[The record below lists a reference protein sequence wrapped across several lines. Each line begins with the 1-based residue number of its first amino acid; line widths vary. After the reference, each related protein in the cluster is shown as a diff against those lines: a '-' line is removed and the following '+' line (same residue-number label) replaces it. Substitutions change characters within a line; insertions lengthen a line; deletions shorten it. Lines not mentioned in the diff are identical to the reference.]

1 MGTTEGHTAPPNGR
15 NIMEQ
20 ALNNLLESMKSSF
33 AEQFADRGDHSDEF
47 VKNYCEGVGYEKG
60 RKYYKIINGLNSQP
74 SVWGFVVAED
84 GEKFKA
90 GDILM
95 AKSWSGPAT
104 NFARGNIFGDFKGNY
119 VGAG

>member
-1 MGTTEGHTAPPNGR
+1 MVLLSNGR

-33 AEQFADRGDHSDEF
+33 SKQFANRGDHSDEF
-47 VKNYCEGVGYEKG
+47 VKNWCEGVGYEKG
-60 RKYYKIINGLNSQP
+60 RKYYKIIYGLNDQP
-74 SVWGFVVAED
+74 TVWGFIVAED

-119 VGAG
+119 VGAS

>member
-1 MGTTEGHTAPPNGR
+1 
-15 NIMEQ
+15 MEQ

-33 AEQFADRGDHSDEF
+33 AKQFPNSPEF
-47 VKNYCEGVGYEKG
+47 VKNWCDGVGYEKG
-60 RKYYKIINGLNSQP
+60 RKYYKIVYGLNNQP
-74 SVWGFVVAED
+74 TVWGFVVAQD

-119 VGAG
+119 IGAG